1 MSPGFVAERAVLGQ
15 QGSGVD
21 RVASGRPDLRV
32 ADPMRPALRGPGE
45 NYSDVIILL
54 AAVGRD
60 PLNGS

>member
-1 MSPGFVAERAVLGQ
+1 
-15 QGSGVD
+15 
-21 RVASGRPDLRV
+21 
-32 ADPMRPALRGPGE
+32 MRPALRGPGE